1 MFLQLAAIYSRLNPL
16 SISGNVELIQ
26 ILNRLGH
33 GISYSQLEEVDTA
46 LCLQKLA
53 MTPEDGVP
61 LPSNIYPGTNTVLA
75 FDNIDR
81 LEGTLCGS
89 GTSLRVNGI
98 TVPPV
103 TYGPENCGK
112 DKEKILL
119 CSRGESHNLQ
129 CRQASWA
136 PAKKSEGR

>member
-1 MFLQLAAIYSRLNPL
+1 MFLQVAAIYSGLNFQ

-61 LPSNIYPGTNTVLA
+61 LPSNIYPGTNQA
-75 FDNIDR
+75 HSSMSWNFSYPWYIDLYHR
-81 LEGTLCGS
+81 
-89 GTSLRVNGI
+89 
-98 TVPPV
+98 
-103 TYGPENCGK
+103 
-112 DKEKILL
+112 
-119 CSRGESHNLQ
+119 
-129 CRQASWA
+129 
-136 PAKKSEGR
+136 